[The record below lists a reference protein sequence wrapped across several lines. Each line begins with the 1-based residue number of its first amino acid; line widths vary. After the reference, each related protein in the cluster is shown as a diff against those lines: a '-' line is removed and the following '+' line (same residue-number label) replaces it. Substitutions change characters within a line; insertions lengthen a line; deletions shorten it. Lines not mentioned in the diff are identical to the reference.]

1 MKKDGVPYTGFLYAG
16 LIIGNDG
23 SISVLEYNC
32 RLGDPETQPIMMRL
46 ASDIAEIC
54 FDAASG
60 TIRDTALKWDERFSL
75 GVVLASDGY
84 PLKYEVGKNIS
95 GLSDGDSG
103 DVKVFHAGTSFKGEE
118 IITNGG
124 RVLCVTALGN
134 NVEDAKRTA
143 YQRAAEISW
152 DGLYMRS
159 DIGDKCK

>member
-1 MKKDGVPYTGFLYAG
+1 M
-16 LIIGNDG
+16 
-23 SISVLEYNC
+23 
-32 RLGDPETQPIMMRL
+32 
-46 ASDIAEIC
+46 
-54 FDAASG
+54 
-60 TIRDTALKWDERFSL
+60 
-75 GVVLASDGY
+75 
-84 PLKYEVGKNIS
+84 
-95 GLSDGDSG
+95 SDGDSG